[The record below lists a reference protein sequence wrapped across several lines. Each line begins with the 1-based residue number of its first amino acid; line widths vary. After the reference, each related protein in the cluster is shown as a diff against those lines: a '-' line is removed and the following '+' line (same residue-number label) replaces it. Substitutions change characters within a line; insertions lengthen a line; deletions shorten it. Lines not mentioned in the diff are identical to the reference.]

1 MDIAVVGLSHVTAPV
16 EIREK
21 VSFTDSKK
29 IEAMDRLLERAIGE
43 LVIVST
49 CNRTEMYIAAKN
61 IKAAVEEVLSF
72 LINILGIEAERYL
85 YIKEGDLAVSH
96 LFEVAAGLQS
106 IVIGEDQILGQVKD
120 AHAFA
125 MEIGASGKI
134 LNKLFREAVTCGK
147 LIRSELKIS
156 EYPLSISYI
165 GIKFLHDQL
174 GSLKDKKILILGAG
188 KMSQL
193 ALKYLAL
200 EKPSVIYI
208 ANRTFCKANDLASDL
223 ECAVPVTFDKRYA
236 LLNEVD
242 VVITSTASPHLVIMK
257 EHIKPILK
265 PLLILDIAMPRDVE
279 SDVRELENVHLYDV
293 DDLQDIS
300 DKNSAKRSQLA
311 QEARK
316 ITSSYIEEFMTWLKM
331 IKVDPIIQSLNQR
344 CQEIHKDSMHYIE
357 NKLELT
363 PREHKIIEKMMMSS
377 LKRLIREPVKMLK
390 EIDDEGKQ
398 ENYRN
403 VMEEL
408 FGLGEE

>member
-1 MDIAVVGLSHVTAPV
+1 MNIAVIGLSHITAPV

-29 IEAMDRLLERAIGE
+29 IEIMDRLLEKEVGE

-49 CNRTEMYIAAKN
+49 CNRSEMYIAAKN
-61 IKAAVEEVLSF
+61 IKSAVEDVLNF
-72 LINILGIEAERYL
+72 LTDILGMEAERYL
-85 YIKEGDLAVSH
+85 YIRSGGQAVSH
-96 LFEVAAGLQS
+96 LFEVASGLQS

-147 LIRSELKIS
+147 LVRSELKIS

-165 GIKFLHDQL
+165 GIKFLKEQL
-174 GSLKDKKILILGAG
+174 GSLKEKKILLLGAG

-208 ANRTFCKANDLASDL
+208 SNRTFYRANDLAQGT
-223 ECAVPVTFDKRYA
+223 AQAIPVDFDKRYD
-236 LLNEVD
+236 LLDQVD
-242 VVITSTASPHLVIMK
+242 VVITSTAAPHLVLIK
-257 EHIKPILK
+257 KHIKKLSS
-265 PLLILDIAMPRDVE
+265 PLMILDIAMPRDVE
-279 SDVRELENVHLYDV
+279 DAVGELENVTLYDV

-300 DKNSAKRSQLA
+300 ANNNAKRKQLA
-311 QEARK
+311 KEARK
-316 ITSSYIEEFMTWLKM
+316 ITNHYIEDFMNWLRM
-331 IKVDPIIQSLNQR
+331 IKVDPTLGSLNQR

-357 NKLELT
+357 NKLDLT
-363 PREHKIIEKMMMSS
+363 PREYKIIDKMMMSA
-377 LKRLIREPVKMLK
+377 LKRLIREPVKALK
-390 EIDDEGKQ
+390 DMDDEGKQ
-398 ENYRN
+398 ETYRK
-403 VMEEL
+403 VIEEL
-408 FGLGEE
+408 FEL

>member
-1 MDIAVVGLSHVTAPV
+1 MDIAVIGLSHITAPV

-29 IEAMDRLLERAIGE
+29 IEVMDRLLEKEVRE

-49 CNRTEMYIAAKN
+49 CNRSELYIAAKN
-61 IKAAVEEVLSF
+61 IKRALENVLD
-72 LINILGIEAERYL
+72 LLTAILGLEAEDYL
-85 YIKEGDLAVSH
+85 YIKKEDQAVSH

-125 MEIGASGKI
+125 MAVGASGKI

-174 GSLKDKKILILGAG
+174 GSLENKKVLILGAG
-188 KMSQL
+188 KMSRL

-200 EKPSVIYI
+200 EKPSIIYI
-208 ANRTFCKANDLASDL
+208 ANRTFCRANDLADKTEQAIPVSFDRRYDL
-223 ECAVPVTFDKRYA
+223 LDQ
-236 LLNEVD
+236 VD
-242 VVITSTASPHLVIMK
+242 VVITSTGAPHLILMK
-257 EHIKPILK
+257 ERIKK
-265 PLLILDIAMPRDVE
+265 VSNPLVILDIAMPRDVE
-279 SDVRELENVHLYDV
+279 ATVAELENIKLYDV

-300 DKNSAKRSQLA
+300 DKNSKKRKQLA
-311 QEARK
+311 KQARK
-316 ITSSYIEEFMTWLKM
+316 ITSNYIEEFMTWLKM
-331 IKVDPIIQSLNQR
+331 IKVDPTIQSLNQR

-363 PREHKIIEKMMMSS
+363 PREHKIIEKMMISS
-377 LKRLIREPVKMLK
+377 LKRLIREPVKVLK

-398 ENYRN
+398 EVYRK
-403 VMEEL
+403 VIEEL
-408 FGLGEE
+408 FEL